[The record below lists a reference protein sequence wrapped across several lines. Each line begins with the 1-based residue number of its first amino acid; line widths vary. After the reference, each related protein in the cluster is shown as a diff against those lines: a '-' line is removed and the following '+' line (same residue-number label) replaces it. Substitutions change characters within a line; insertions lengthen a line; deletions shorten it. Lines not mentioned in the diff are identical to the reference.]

1 MKNEK
6 DMLVDLNED
15 ADSWEAIENE
25 LHDMQGDEADK
36 ADKDKDGRDKGESR
50 DGKKKKDSFL
60 REALSWVVTF
70 SLAILLAL
78 FLKEFVIINA
88 TVPTSSMENTI
99 MTGDRLIGN
108 RLAYLKSDP
117 QRGDI
122 IIFKYPD
129 NEDETYVKRV
139 IGLPGETV
147 SIQDGKVYID
157 GSEYPLIEDYLKE
170 EWVVATGPYTFEVP
184 QDCYLVMGD
193 NRNDSWDARYWTNK
207 YVSEDKILGKAVLRY
222 WPFNKIGKLN

>member
-99 MTGDRLIGN
+99 MTGDDLFGFRL
-108 RLAYLKSDP
+108 
-117 QRGDI
+117 
-122 IIFKYPD
+122 
-129 NEDETYVKRV
+129 
-139 IGLPGETV
+139 
-147 SIQDGKVYID
+147 
-157 GSEYPLIEDYLKE
+157 
-170 EWVVATGPYTFEVP
+170 
-184 QDCYLVMGD
+184 
-193 NRNDSWDARYWTNK
+193 
-207 YVSEDKILGKAVLRY
+207 
-222 WPFNKIGKLN
+222 

>member
-70 SLAILLAL
+70 SHAILLAL

-99 MTGDRLIGN
+99 MTGDDLFGFRLSYAISEP
-108 RLAYLKSDP
+108 K
-117 QRGDI
+117 RGDI

-129 NEDETYVKRV
+129 DKTQKFVKRI
-139 IGLPGETV
+139 IGLPGETIKIEDAKIYV
-147 SIQDGKVYID
+147 DG
-157 GSEYPLIEDYLKE
+157 ELLEEDYLKE
-170 EWVVATGPYTFEVP
+170 AWVNATGPYEFQVP
-184 QDCYLVMGD
+184 EDSYLVLGD
-193 NRNDSWDARYWTNK
+193 NRNNSLDARFWTNT
-207 YVSEDKILGKAVLRY
+207 YVTKDDIIGKAIFVY
-222 WPFNKIGKLN
+222 FPFDRIGMLD